1 MLKRFCLTFI
11 ILTIIILAF
20 AKEQPQPRIYLEGY
34 HPLIYNKVD
43 VYKLYKGLNYIKS
56 QPYWIR
62 EFEPDT
68 KEQINYPEEKV
79 IIHTKIDDFDLVPP
93 RILSFDT
100 YFANLQEKAFYKSM
114 LSLYLTQAQQTTV
127 TKTGMIKEFS
137 IDLPSIAVPK
147 AVQKVLGSSAGRL
160 NIDGTEKISME
171 VGSTKRKNVA
181 IYETN
186 TASQLDIKMRQDTN
200 LRLTGTI
207 GEKIGVNLKYNSNQD
222 QQFFDPDNINIKY
235 TGTEDE
241 LFQTI
246 EGGNIALSLPG
257 SRYISYSAASQG
269 LFGITSKLK
278 YKNLDLTFIASTE
291 EGQKNTQHYVG
302 TSQADSTIFRSR
314 D

>member
-1 MLKRFCLTFI
+1 
-11 ILTIIILAF
+11 
-20 AKEQPQPRIYLEGY
+20 
-34 HPLIYNKVD
+34 
-43 VYKLYKGLNYIKS
+43 
-56 QPYWIR
+56 
-62 EFEPDT
+62 
-68 KEQINYPEEKV
+68 
-79 IIHTKIDDFDLVPP
+79 
-93 RILSFDT
+93 
-100 YFANLQEKAFYKSM
+100 M

-257 SRYISYSAASQG
+257 SRYISYKQ
-269 LFGITSKLK
+269 
-278 YKNLDLTFIASTE
+278 
-291 EGQKNTQHYVG
+291 
-302 TSQADSTIFRSR
+302 
-314 D
+314 